1 MRISDWI
8 QTCALPIS
16 LGSLASISVEEPWI
30 APSGGVKKVAR
41 SSGTRAAIACAAAIS
56 LGSLAEVMKIGC
68 GRYCAAR
75 PTECLSCIYSPGEN
89 DSTDRKSTTSELQS
103 LMRISYAV
111 FCLKKK
117 KQTIT

>member
-1 MRISDWI
+1 MLRKSIPAC
-8 QTCALPIS
+8 QGGAAP

-89 DSTDRKSTTSELQS
+89 DSTEIGRTSCQERVCQHG
-103 LMRISYAV
+103 
-111 FCLKKK
+111 
-117 KQTIT
+117 